1 MEFFFK
7 LEPDGEG
14 WLVTFRSLPEAIT
27 GGATRQEA
35 IKNAVDAVE
44 VTLLTYA
51 KDGRGLPPSDTK
63 RHKDEAGSVAVSAA
77 VVAKLAFIDAFR
89 KSGLSG
95 VALAHRLGKAESE
108 VRRMLNPYH
117 STKLPAL
124 EEAMKALGKR
134 FSITV
139 EDRLS
144 TEEAA

>member
-1 MEFFFK
+1 MEFFFT
-7 LEPDGEG
+7 LEPDGDG

-27 GGATRQEA
+27 GGSTRQEA
-35 IKNAVDAVE
+35 IRNATDAVE

-51 KDGRGLPPSDTK
+51 KDGRGLPPSDRK
-63 RHKDEAGSVAVSAA
+63 RHKGEAGSVTVSAA

-95 VALAHRLGKAESE
+95 VALAQRLGKAESE
-108 VRRMLNPYH
+108 VRRMLDPYH
-117 STKLPAL
+117 ATKLPAL
-124 EEAMKALGKR
+124 EDAMKVLGKR

-144 TEEAA
+144 TDEAA